1 MAPENPNDWTIMFY
15 FATDNELSP
24 LNISQIKSVKEAGY
38 QKSTEV
44 LLYFDSNEKGV
55 PTRLF
60 NMNKGRKGNPPR
72 TRIGDGRDPFVRS
85 FLKDEILLEDMDRQ
99 NGPSTAV
106 LSKLLGKP
114 DSMTAAESLAT
125 FIGFC
130 RENSPAKH
138 YMLFLIG
145 HGLIVANDAFLP
157 DTKPRS
163 AISLVELGKIL
174 KDFKAKLDG
183 DGEFELVGFHS
194 CSMSAIEV
202 ACELKNTAKY
212 MIASEGLSYVGSWPY
227 RQLLKKIFN
236 TTESGLTQASVQA
249 LMESI
254 YELSLYNAPDF
265 AYSGYSHDLTL
276 CSLAGDK
283 LDQLLVPLR
292 NLVDNLKS
300 SVQTKRGKEL
310 ILLAHLQ
317 SQSYWG
323 ETYTDIFDFC
333 RCLVANCDLTDPFQ
347 KSLADVC
354 DAVQKVFEPEKRFDG
369 LVVFSDN
376 FGWEYQYSRGL
387 SIYFPWS
394 KPLGDVDNNPVTNYK
409 TYAFNRDL
417 GKGHSWLDFLEAYW
431 DVTKRDPDTK
441 NSTEFFDQIT
451 KTSNESAIFEFFND
465 NLTGRSSNSIRRLGG
480 LGSDPNKPNASQ
492 GASCGCT
499 SIKNFPTEVKLKRR
513 IRRLSA
519 TSRVA
524 QAFDQREDRE
534 ADRADNNEEQ

>member
-1 MAPENPNDWTIMFY
+1 MFY
-15 FATDNELSP
+15 FATDNELSL
-24 LNISQIKSVKEAGY
+24 LNISQIKAVKEAGY

-60 NMNKGRKGNPPR
+60 NMNKILKGDPPG

-85 FLKDEILLEDMDRQ
+85 FLKDEILLEDMHPQ

-106 LSKLLGKP
+106 LSKTLGQP
-114 DSMTAAESLAT
+114 DSMTAAESLEN

-130 RENSPAKH
+130 HENSRAKH

-157 DTKPRS
+157 DTKPKS

-174 KDFKAKLDG
+174 NDFKAKLKG

-194 CSMSAIEV
+194 CSMSAVEV

-249 LMESI
+249 LVQSI

-265 AYSGYSHDLTL
+265 AYSGYSHDLSL
-276 CSLAGDK
+276 CSLAQDK
-283 LDQLLVPLR
+283 LDQLLGPLQK
-292 NLVDNLKS
+292 LADTLKES
-300 SVQTKRGKEL
+300 LARPRGREL

-317 SQSYWG
+317 SQSFYG

-333 RCLVANCDLTDPFQ
+333 RCLAKNCDLADPFQ
-347 KSLADVC
+347 RTLAEVC
-354 DAVQKVFEPEKRFDG
+354 EAVGRAFEPRGFDG

-409 TYAFNRDL
+409 TYAFHRDL
-417 GKGHSWLDFLEAYW
+417 GEGHSWLDFLEAYW
-431 DVTKRDPDTK
+431 EATMRPADTN

-451 KTSNESAIFEFFND
+451 NTSVESAIFEFFND
-465 NLTGRSSNSIRRLGG
+465 NLTGRSTNVIRRLGG

-499 SIKNFPTEVKLKRR
+499 SIKNFPTEVKLNRR

-519 TSRVA
+519 TPRVA
-524 QAFDQREDRE
+524 NAFDQREDRE
-534 ADRADNNEEQ
+534 ADRINNNDEV